1 MSDARTYECWSSSV
15 SCGRCCVQTR
25 YLDMF
30 VWPFISKFV
39 SSLNITRRKKIIIVS
54 CIQRQICSQ
63 LFLTDLYF
71 FWFFGSPFQVGET
84 GKRKK
89 VIFFS
94 HSRQDIAT
102 LPLQCMVVAALS
114 SGKLVLRR
122 SDCRG
127 NCKAK
132 FCLLCIFVKIFWLS
146 VYRLTCITVSS
157 WRNSAML

>member
-1 MSDARTYECWSSSV
+1 M
-15 SCGRCCVQTR
+15 
-25 YLDMF
+25 L
-30 VWPFISKFV
+30 KFV
-39 SSLNITRRKKIIIVS
+39 SFLWPLLCPDALLGYVYMTIHIKVCFIFEHHSAQKNYH
-54 CIQRQICSQ
+54 RQLHSASDLQSQ

-122 SDCRG
+122 SGCRG
-127 NCKAK
+127 TFKAK

-157 WRNSAML
+157 